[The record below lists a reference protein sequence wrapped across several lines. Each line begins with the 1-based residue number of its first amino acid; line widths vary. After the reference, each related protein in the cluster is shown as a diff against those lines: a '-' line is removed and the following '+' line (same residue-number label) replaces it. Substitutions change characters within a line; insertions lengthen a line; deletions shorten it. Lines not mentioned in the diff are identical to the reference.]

1 MRFFGRSKHEP
12 LIFDTSGP
20 WSVAQG
26 AYDGKPMVV
35 RLNVGLRAI
44 AGHERY
50 PLQAGIAILCNAPDE
65 HGFPSP
71 SDTTAFKAFEDQ
83 FEQLFCEGQS
93 AVFAAVISTNG
104 MREFVFYVSDETR
117 FRKQFRAWGETPKS
131 HRIQLMVQRDVSWSV
146 YRQLCA

>member
-1 MRFFGRSKHEP
+1 MRQERGSAVKAMVLVSTVVAAAFLLTQRQKVASAAGSISTNTP
-12 LIFDTSGP
+12 LSGANTNPPRDTAAFD
-20 WSVAQG
+20 
-26 AYDGKPMVV
+26 
-35 RLNVGLRAI
+35 
-44 AGHERY
+44 
-50 PLQAGIAILCNAPDE
+50 
-65 HGFPSP
+65 
-71 SDTTAFKAFEDQ
+71 AFEDQ